1 MDLSSNGAID
11 LTCNNIISDNITAI
25 SSLTVS
31 GVKILTS
38 LSNLNININNIN
50 SFASSDSSGLNITGT
65 TQINFNAGSTNL
77 TIINTTGLNVF
88 HTRMSDFPF
97 CPMGWYNVSER
108 FDKIYHLMSDTPL
121 PL

>member
-31 GVKILTS
+31 GVNILTA
-38 LSNLNININNIN
+38 LNNIN
-50 SFASSDSSGLNITGT
+50 SFASSDSSSLNITGT

-77 TIINTTGLNVF
+77 TIINASGLNVF

-97 CPMGWYNVSER
+97 GPMGCFNVSER
-108 FDKIYHLMSDTPL
+108 LINYIIK
-121 PL
+121 